1 MKKAFKVISII
12 VIVIL
17 VLVGGIFGFRKIKEV
32 TMNNERRNAKTLM
45 EYVKT
50 HSYEYVDDSKDE
62 MSFRGK
68 DLKCVPLKDL
78 KNENIKG
85 IIRTY
90 NETLIILLDDSSYL
104 SLSLDNEKIY
114 SNNQNCNKVD
124 TKIKVKDIKKYK
136 ENYYIVSDDNKIYY
150 IIINDNYEVAFEEM
164 QTEYDLSSY
173 ILLKDDVQSIVELD
187 TASNIGIVLKN
198 DGSLYKQEYNAN
210 YNSDASKVIF
220 SIKKEEIFLPN
231 DEYGNILNAVLN
243 YDYDKKEYEIRTLV
257 TDKGYYYYGEVETE
271 ECVKYQDIK
280 CEKKILESEIYKKFS
295 KDIKYIGDNYTILSD
310 NSIIETNYLTYSLD
324 KDLRN

>member
-1 MKKAFKVISII
+1 MKKAFKVIGII

-50 HSYEYVDDSKDE
+50 HSYEYVDDSKDK

-114 SNNQNCNKVD
+114 SNNQNCNKID

-150 IIINDNYEVAFEEM
+150 IIINDNYDVAFEEM

-220 SIKKEEIFLPN
+220 SIKKEEISLPN

>member
-1 MKKAFKVISII
+1 MKKAFKVIGII

-45 EYVKT
+45 EYIKT

-114 SNNQNCNKVD
+114 SNNQNCNKID

-231 DEYGNILNAVLN
+231 DEYGNILNAVLY

-257 TDKGYYYYGEVETE
+257 TDKGYYYGEVETE

>member
-1 MKKAFKVISII
+1 MKKAFKVIGII

-85 IIRTY
+85 VIRTY

-114 SNNQNCNKVD
+114 SNNQNCNKID

-136 ENYYIVSDDNKIYY
+136 ENYYIVSGDNKIYY

-231 DEYGNILNAVLN
+231 DEYGNILNAVLY

>member
-1 MKKAFKVISII
+1 MKKAFKVIGII

-17 VLVGGIFGFRKIKEV
+17 VLVGGVFGFIKIKEV

-104 SLSLDNEKIY
+104 SLSLDNEKLY
-114 SNNQNCNKVD
+114 SNNQNCNKID

-164 QTEYDLSSY
+164 QTEYDLSSF

-220 SIKKEEIFLPN
+220 SIKKEEISLPN

-280 CEKKILESEIYKKFS
+280 CEKKILESELYKKFS